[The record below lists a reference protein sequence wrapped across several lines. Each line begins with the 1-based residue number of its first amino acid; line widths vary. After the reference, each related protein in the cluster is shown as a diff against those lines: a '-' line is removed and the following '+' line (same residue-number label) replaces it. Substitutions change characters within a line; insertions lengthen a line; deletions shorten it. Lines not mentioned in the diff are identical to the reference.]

1 MIKVTLKGLAARPVR
16 TLLSALAIVVGVA
29 FVCAALTLTDAMRGA
44 ANSLSSAAYDGTDAV
59 VTAETA
65 FEPGMDSF
73 AQTPTLPASTLDRV
87 RSAPGVD
94 VAVGD
99 ITDTAQI
106 IGRDG
111 KPRRRRPVLR
121 QRLRRPH
128 AGRRGAD
135 PVPARATAAGP
146 PARARS

>member
-29 FVCAALTLTDAMRGA
+29 FVCAALTFTNSMRGA
-44 ANSLSSAAYDGTDAV
+44 ADSLSSAAYDGTDAV
-59 VTAETA
+59 VTAKTA

-73 AQTPTLPASTLDRV
+73 AQMPTLPASTLDRLQ
-87 RSAPGVD
+87 SAPGVD

-106 IGRDG
+106 IGGDG
-111 KPRRRRPVLR
+111 KPLGDGPYFGSGFDARTPGAEELTPF
-121 QRLRRPH
+121 RLDEGHR
-128 AGRRGAD
+128 AG
-135 PVPARATAAGP
+135 
-146 PARARS
+146 